1 MSLIVRMWPHKV
13 EFRHQILFFFVCL
26 FIKLESAFP
35 LWRIKQ
41 SSPENHPAM
50 KLLFY
55 FFEIQTALS
64 RFQIRAPISDA
75 QRINFVPC
83 QRAIYTCVC
92 VYIDWGEGVKIC
104 WIEIWEW
111 KGCWCVTDMFWAKHV
126 SYGRTPQRWNSCV
139 KTFLAPS
146 FHTISSSFL
155 YTLSLCASM

>member
-41 SSPENHPAM
+41 SSPESPGDEIVV
-50 KLLFY
+50 LLLWNPNSSFQVSNSWPMLMHNESISY
-55 FFEIQTALS
+55 HVKELS
-64 RFQIRAPISDA
+64 IH
-75 QRINFVPC
+75 
-83 QRAIYTCVC
+83 VC